1 MLDAARIADY
11 LAIKARLATAITE
24 SASGFQPSL
33 RERSEGLAKAC
44 EISGEVWTYATAAHG
59 YAFSS
64 PDGSL
69 SVTVSPDAGRNTCFT
84 SDELANWLRAGGG
97 HDNITAFVVDNWLMR
112 AEMAQAVER
121 APDQRGCWRLP
132 A

>member
-11 LAIKARLATAITE
+11 LAIKRRLASAI
-24 SASGFQPSL
+24 ADPQSGFQPSM

-44 EISGEVWTYATAAHG
+44 DIDGETWTYATASSG

-69 SVTVSPDAGRNTCFT
+69 SVTVSPDARRNACFT
-84 SDELANWLRAGGG
+84 STELAAWLRAGGG

-112 AEMAQAVER
+112 AEMAKTVER
-121 APDQRGCWRLP
+121 AKDQRGCWQLP
-132 A
+132 T